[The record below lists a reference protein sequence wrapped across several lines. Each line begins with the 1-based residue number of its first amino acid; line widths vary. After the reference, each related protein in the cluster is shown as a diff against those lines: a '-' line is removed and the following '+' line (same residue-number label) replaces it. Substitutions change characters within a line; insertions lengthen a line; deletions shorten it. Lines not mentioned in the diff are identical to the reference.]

1 MPNMPVDFIYLA
13 SKPLYCTDKRQGI
26 HTKCHLPK
34 LRSIFLHRGPIPSS
48 TDLRTR
54 GTFEILRW
62 SWLYVWYS
70 EWYIS
75 MRTSEAHLSL
85 CPWPVQLVRPYQ
97 QQCSP
102 EPARHSSG
110 GWTVARCRWHLWRWG
125 IPTLRWTDWDC
136 PCPRPGWSERKGGS
150 VKIMKAFLI
159 HYPALACFR
168 PKPINLALSIIV
180 HPHIYMCI
188 F

>member
-1 MPNMPVDFIYLA
+1 MFQMPNMPVDFIYLA
-13 SKPLYCTDKRQGI
+13 SKALYCTDKQQGI

-34 LRSIFLHRGPIPSS
+34 GACFCTEDPSLHLNDFRMQ
-48 TDLRTR
+48 
-54 GTFEILRW
+54 GTFEILRR
-62 SWLYVWYS
+62 SWLYVWY
-70 EWYIS
+70 IS
-75 MRTSEAHLSL
+75 MRASEAHLSL
-85 CPWPVQLVRPYQ
+85 CPWPVQWVRLYQ
-97 QQCSP
+97 QQRSP
-102 EPARHSSG
+102 EPAQHSSG

-125 IPTLRWTDWDC
+125 TPTLRWTDWDC
-136 PCPRPGWSERKGGS
+136 PCPRPGWSERRGGS

-168 PKPINLALSIIV
+168 PKPINLVLSIIV